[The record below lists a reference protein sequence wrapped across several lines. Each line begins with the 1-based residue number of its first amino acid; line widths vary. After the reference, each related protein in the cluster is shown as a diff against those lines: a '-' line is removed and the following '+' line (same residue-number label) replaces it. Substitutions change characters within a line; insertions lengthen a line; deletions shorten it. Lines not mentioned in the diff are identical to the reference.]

1 MQVITGPGVRKHPGG
16 RAMAQRVRAFAY
28 SRPILA
34 LSLYSDVYGPMEVQG
49 NPEEPP
55 SLN

>member
-1 MQVITGPGVRKHPGG
+1 MQVITGPGVRNHPAG
-16 RAMAQRVRAFAY
+16 RAMAQRIRAFAY

-34 LSLYSDVYGPMEVQG
+34 LSLYSQVYGPMEVSG
-49 NPEEPP
+49 NLGESP

>member
-1 MQVITGPGVRKHPGG
+1 MQVITGPGVRNHPAG
-16 RAMAQRVRAFAY
+16 RAMAQRLKAFAY

-34 LSLYSDVYGPMEVQG
+34 LSLYSQVYGPMEVSG
-49 NPEEPP
+49 NLGEPP

>member
-1 MQVITGPGVRKHPGG
+1 MQVITGPGVRKHPAG
-16 RAMAQRVRAFAY
+16 RAMAQRLKAFAY

-34 LSLYSDVYGPMEVQG
+34 LSLYSQVYGPMEVSG
-49 NPEEPP
+49 NLGEPP